1 MNTIELVATS
11 LTEATANAAA
21 QLGVSVDDVKIEVL
35 EETKG
40 LFGKPGKVTVKAWAE
55 AKEEASAEPA
65 KEVKAKKPAA
75 KKAEPKAKPAKAEAK
90 PAKEEVKAEESS
102 DSDEESSAE
111 SATVE
116 ASQDDAKTL
125 IGYLTTLMEAGNL
138 DIDVTCTEV
147 NGRYVNINLD
157 GADAGYLVGRRGEVI
172 NNLQYLLNVVAARQL
187 QNGVRVVL
195 ECDNYREKRG
205 EFLTKM
211 AMDIA
216 EQVKSRGE
224 EAVLDALPAF
234 ERRVIHQALV
244 DFDGVSTYSEG
255 EEPGR
260 RVVIAPSA

>member
-11 LTEATANAAA
+11 LTEATAKAAT
-21 QLGVSVDDVKIEVL
+21 QLGVSIDDVKIEVL

-40 LFGKPGKVTVKAWAE
+40 LFGKPGKVIVKAWTE
-55 AKEEASAEPA
+55 AKAEEPV
-65 KEVKAKKPAA
+65 KEEKPKKAPA
-75 KKAEPKAKPAKAEAK
+75 KKAAPKAKAEKKSEPEKVEAEVEAPAESSEEEVAETTSAEATQ
-90 PAKEEVKAEESS
+90 A
-102 DSDEESSAE
+102 
-111 SATVE
+111 
-116 ASQDDAKTL
+116 DADTL
-125 IGYLTTLMEAGNL
+125 MGYISTLMEAGNL
-138 DIDVTCTEV
+138 EIDVTCTEI

-157 GADAGYLVGRRGEVI
+157 GTDAGYLVGRRGEVI
-172 NNLQYLLNVVAARQL
+172 NNLQYLMNVVAARQL
-187 QNGVRVVL
+187 HNGVRVVL

-216 EQVKSRGE
+216 EQVKARGE

-244 DFDGVSTYSEG
+244 DFDGIATYSEG

-260 RVVIAPSA
+260 RVVIAPSS